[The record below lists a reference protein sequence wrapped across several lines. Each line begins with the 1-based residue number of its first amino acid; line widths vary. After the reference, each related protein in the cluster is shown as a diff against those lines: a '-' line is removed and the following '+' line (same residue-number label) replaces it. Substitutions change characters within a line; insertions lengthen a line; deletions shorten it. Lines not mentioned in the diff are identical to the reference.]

1 VLDCN
6 ASLPFCANRMQH
18 NGEAGVDLA
27 IKLLM
32 DEFKTTVAL
41 SGSMISLA
49 CRTEGYFRLT
59 KLQM

>member
-1 VLDCN
+1 
-6 ASLPFCANRMQH
+6 MQH